1 MDQFQDESLRTIELE
16 GRIQE
21 LTNNI
26 TQLEAEVRKLRIMLD
41 SANDAIFVHGYTE
54 DNLPGRFIEV
64 NKTAE
69 QRLGYTREEL
79 LNMSP
84 ADIDKKDPSR
94 NIPEQVKKILPN
106 GELVF
111 QVTHVAKNGKEIPTE
126 INSRLFEFNGTT
138 TAISVARDITERL
151 AQQVELE
158 KKTEELRRKIQ
169 EIDLLQAISRVVSKE
184 DSNLDAIL
192 QDIVNLLP
200 EATDHPE
207 FIKAQIRRGDKL
219 YSSCEKAPLEKGIH
233 INLMAGNEAV
243 GILEL
248 GIVSQEN
255 SPQDLDFKEEDKKL
269 FELVAERIG
278 RIIQRHQLIHE
289 LETDQHLKLMERSR
303 LEGMVSEV
311 ATPVSLAAYG
321 SGPLKEASPDTFF
334 AYVKEFGEA
343 LEELLEEQVYKRNNK
358 VSERIRQMAEDLG
371 FMKSGPR
378 DVIHIYVATLKE
390 KASQANRTKAGMYS
404 EWGRT
409 LALELMGY
417 LVSYYQNR
425 SIYFRSTEETKGESQ
440 Q

>member
-1 MDQFQDESLRTIELE
+1 MDQFQDQSLRIKKLE
-16 GRIQE
+16 NRIQE
-21 LTNNI
+21 LTDSI
-26 TQLEAEVRKLRIMLD
+26 GQLESKGKRLRTMLD

-69 QRLGYTREEL
+69 TRLGYTREEL
-79 LNMSP
+79 LRMSP
-84 ADIDKKDPSR
+84 ADIDKEDPNR
-94 NIPEQVKKILPN
+94 DIPEQVSKILPN
-106 GELVF
+106 GEMVF
-111 QVTHVAKNGKEIPTE
+111 QVTHVAKNGREIPTE
-126 INSRLFEFNGTT
+126 INSRLFEFEGER

-151 AQQVELE
+151 NRQIELE
-158 KKTEELRRKIQ
+158 QKTKELKRKIK
-169 EIDLLQAISRVVSKE
+169 EIDIFHAISRIVSKS
-184 DSNLDAIL
+184 DSNLDSIL
-192 QDIVNLLP
+192 HEIVKLLP

-207 FIKAQIRRGDKL
+207 LVKAKIIRGDKRHT
-219 YSSCEKAPLEKGIH
+219 SPGFKNSEKTLH
-233 INLMAGNEAV
+233 INLMAGDDV
-243 GILEL
+243 MGILEL

-255 SPQDLDFKEEDKKL
+255 SPPDLDFKEEDKKL
-269 FELVAERIG
+269 FELIAERTG
-278 RIIQRHQLIHE
+278 RIIQRHLLLQE
-289 LETDQHLKLMERSR
+289 LQTDQNQRLMESSR
-303 LEGMVSEV
+303 LEGMAGEV

-321 SGPLKEASPDTFF
+321 SGPLKEASPETFS

-343 LEELLEEQVYKRNNK
+343 LEELLEEQVYKRNNN

-378 DVIHIYVATLKE
+378 DVIHLYVATLKE
-390 KASQANRTKAGMYS
+390 KAPEANRTKAAMYS
-404 EWGRT
+404 EWGRI